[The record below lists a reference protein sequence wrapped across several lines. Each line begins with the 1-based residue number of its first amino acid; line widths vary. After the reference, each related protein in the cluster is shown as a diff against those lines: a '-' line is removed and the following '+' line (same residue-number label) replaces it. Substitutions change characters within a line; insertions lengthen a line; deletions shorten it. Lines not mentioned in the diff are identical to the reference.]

1 MRSAPVAKKPAPPTH
16 RAHVFYQGRVQGVG
30 FRHTAEG
37 IALEIGGLTGFV
49 KNMPDGRVE
58 VVCEGAK
65 DKVDSFLEGVK
76 QSSLGKYIQKTDCRW
91 EDPSGTFSDFTVE
104 FHL

>member
-1 MRSAPVAKKPAPPTH
+1 MKKNTVAKKQAPPTH
-16 RAHVFYQGRVQGVG
+16 RAHVFYSGRVQGVG

-37 IALEIGGLTGFV
+37 LAHRLGVLGFV
-49 KNMPDGRVE
+49 RNSLDGRVE

-65 DKVDSFLEGVK
+65 EKLEEFL
-76 QSSLGKYIQKTDCRW
+76 SSIQASALARYIQKTDCRW
-91 EDPSGTFSDFTVE
+91 EDPTGEFTDFTVE